1 MFRPITLG
9 RRALS
14 CLTLAAFITALG
26 SPAAA
31 QAKKKK
37 VKKKTPVSV
46 CAHFDQV
53 DKEDDGVDLVVA
65 NRCDV
70 KLACSVSWTL
80 TCTPHEGSSSRS
92 QHGAAFD
99 LDTGADQS
107 TLASPATCG
116 NDGWTLDDV
125 TWSCQPEPKKVVAKN
140 DRK

>member
-1 MFRPITLG
+1 MFRPTSLG
-9 RRALS
+9 RRALV
-14 CLTLAAFITALG
+14 CLALAMMI

-31 QAKKKK
+31 QSKKKK

-65 NRCDV
+65 NRCDI

-80 TCTPHEGSSSRS
+80 TCAPETAKVSRS
-92 QHGAAFD
+92 QHAAAFE
-99 LDTGADQS
+99 LEVGSDQS
-107 TLASPATCG
+107 TVASPAVCG
-116 NDGWTLDDV
+116 NDGWVLDDV
-125 TWSCQPEPKKVVAKN
+125 TWSCRPEPA

>member
-1 MFRPITLG
+1 MFRPTTLG
-9 RRALS
+9 RRALV
-14 CLTLAAFITALG
+14 CLALAIMV

-31 QAKKKK
+31 QPKKKK
-37 VKKKTPVSV
+37 AKKKTPVSV

-70 KLACSVSWTL
+70 KLSCSVSWTL
-80 TCTPHEGSSSRS
+80 TCTPQSGGVSRS
-92 QHGAAFD
+92 QHGTAFD
-99 LDTGADQS
+99 LDMGLDQS

-116 NDGWTLDDV
+116 NDGWVLDDV
-125 TWSCQPEPKKVVAKN
+125 TWSCQPERKVVAKN